1 MRGIILRLYKN
12 FLKMLSGRIIN
23 FIRNKEWRSF
33 LLTLNNYEYF
43 HLFLLLRNWW
53 MTNSIYIVSTM
64 NELTHLLLCS
74 TVYWIFSSMKNP
86 LNFFSHFSLPMSVFL
101 CGFERPCYIVITH
114 FSRSIHY
121 KKFPICHLS
130 FNFTMV
136 LDVKFLFVVKL
147 WSMPSLERFMINK
160 HPVLALWFHF
170 F

>member
-1 MRGIILRLYKN
+1 MAIISSHSQQLWV
-12 FLKMLSGRIIN
+12 F
-23 FIRNKEWRSF
+23 SF
-33 LLTLNNYEYF
+33 VFAVEKLMNDKFYLHCVNYEWV
-43 HLFLLLRNWW
+43 N
-53 MTNSIYIVSTM
+53 I
-64 NELTHLLLCS
+64 THLLLCS

-160 HPVLALWFHF
+160 HPVLALRFHF